1 MVIRRPI
8 RVYSNIGPQLA
19 AKRPAVSSSRR
30 RRSPRRPRPSRLLS
44 PTQPTLSTAHL
55 RPRALTHIRR
65 VGIPPPTPA
74 NNARTS
80 GETARRRLVAAGEVG
95 GQVGAQG
102 HQSTAAEGMARPS
115 RRRCRR
121 AEPSAAGRGN
131 LRPACAGQKLW
142 PPMEAG
148 RAGGRGP
155 AGGGSPLE
163 TLAADPPPLPTG
175 RPPRAGKAIAMGG
188 GRSAH
193 PVPARGAPA
202 ARPAICERA
211 GGAAVAA
218 VAEQRSRGEVGGG
231 GEGGAR
237 NGGCCCNGWGRDGRR
252 GGCLTYARWSWV
264 YVKRPGG
271 TSVAPTPKQQHPPSP
286 TFRTGQTH
294 RTQAMLD
301 SRCSYSPREA

>member
-1 MVIRRPI
+1 MNRVVTLFYYCVFGGSKKVVSLTSPTTFQSGTILSGMVIRRPI

-55 RPRALTHIRR
+55 RPRALTHIRQ
-65 VGIPPPTPA
+65 VGIPPPAPA
-74 NNARTS
+74 SNARTS

-155 AGGGSPLE
+155 G
-163 TLAADPPPLPTG
+163 
-175 RPPRAGKAIAMGG
+175 
-188 GRSAH
+188 
-193 PVPARGAPA
+193 
-202 ARPAICERA
+202 
-211 GGAAVAA
+211 GGAA
-218 VAEQRSRGEVGGG
+218 
-231 GEGGAR
+231 AR
-237 NGGCCCNGWGRDGRR
+237 WRPWQQTHLPCPQAGRR
-252 GGCLTYARWSWV
+252 GQGR
-264 YVKRPGG
+264 R
-271 TSVAPTPKQQHPPSP
+271 
-286 TFRTGQTH
+286 
-294 RTQAMLD
+294 
-301 SRCSYSPREA
+301 

>member
-1 MVIRRPI
+1 MNRVVTLFYYCVFGGSKKVVSLTSPTTFQSGTILSGMVIRRPI

-155 AGGGSPLE
+155 GGGGCSPLE

-188 GRSAH
+188 GRFAH

-211 GGAAVAA
+211 GGAAVA
-218 VAEQRSRGEVGGG
+218 E
-231 GEGGAR
+231 
-237 NGGCCCNGWGRDGRR
+237 RR
-252 GGCLTYARWSWV
+252 GRAAGLGNVAFMILGWIEMCP
-264 YVKRPGG
+264 RPVG
-271 TSVAPTPKQQHPPSP
+271 SAFQR
-286 TFRTGQTH
+286 RTL
-294 RTQAMLD
+294 RRYQA
-301 SRCSYSPREA
+301 S

>member
-30 RRSPRRPRPSRLLS
+30 RRSPHRPRPSRLLS
-44 PTQPTLSTAHL
+44 RTQPALSTAHL
-55 RPRALTHIRR
+55 RPRALIQIRR

-80 GETARRRLVAAGEVG
+80 GETARKRLVAAGEVG

-102 HQSTAAEGMARPS
+102 HQSTAAKGMARPS

-121 AEPSAAGRGN
+121 AEPSASGRGN
-131 LRPACAGQKLW
+131 LRPACAGQKLR

-148 RAGGRGP
+148 RAGAAGPQWGLQP
-155 AGGGSPLE
+155 AGDPGSR
-163 TLAADPPPLPTG
+163 PTSPAHRPATVG
-175 RPPRAGKAIAMGG
+175 REGDSDGR

-193 PVPARGAPA
+193 LVPARGAPA

-211 GGAAVAA
+211 GGAAVA
-218 VAEQRSRGEVGGG
+218 EQRGRGEVG
-231 GEGGAR
+231 
-237 NGGCCCNGWGRDGRR
+237 WGRGGWRSKR
-252 GGCLTYARWSWV
+252 GVL
-264 YVKRPGG
+264 
-271 TSVAPTPKQQHPPSP
+271 
-286 TFRTGQTH
+286 
-294 RTQAMLD
+294 L
-301 SRCSYSPREA
+301 

>member
-1 MVIRRPI
+1 MVMRRPI
-8 RVYSNIGPQLA
+8 RVYSDIGPQLA

-30 RRSPRRPRPSRLLS
+30 RRSPCRPRPSRLLS

-55 RPRALTHIRR
+55 RPRALTHVRR
-65 VGIPPPTPA
+65 VGIPPPAPA
-74 NNARTS
+74 SNARTS
-80 GETARRRLVAAGEVG
+80 GKTARETAG
-95 GQVGAQG
+95 G
-102 HQSTAAEGMARPS
+102 
-115 RRRCRR
+115 CRR
-121 AEPSAAGRGN
+121 SRGAGWRSGSPVDCCRGHGVA
-131 LRPACAGQKLW
+131 LATEMSTR
-142 PPMEAG
+142 
-148 RAGGRGP
+148 RAFGGRPREPAASVRRSEALAADGGWARGGAGP
-155 AGGGSPLE
+155 RRGGCSPLE

-188 GRSAH
+188 GRFAH

-294 RTQAMLD
+294 RST
-301 SRCSYSPREA
+301 SYE

>member
-65 VGIPPPTPA
+65 VGIPPPAPA

-121 AEPSAAGRGN
+121 AEPSVAGRGN

-155 AGGGSPLE
+155 GGGCSPLE

-211 GGAAVAA
+211 GGAAVA
-218 VAEQRSRGEVGGG
+218 EQRGRGEVGE
-231 GEGGAR
+231 GEGRVALETEGAAVTA
-237 NGGCCCNGWGRDGRR
+237 G
-252 GGCLTYARWSWV
+252 
-264 YVKRPGG
+264 
-271 TSVAPTPKQQHPPSP
+271 
-286 TFRTGQTH
+286 GQTGAADLVRTVYGALGH
-294 RTQAMLD
+294 RANT
-301 SRCSYSPREA
+301 

>member
-1 MVIRRPI
+1 MVRRRPI

-55 RPRALTHIRR
+55 RPRALTHIRQ
-65 VGIPPPTPA
+65 VGIPPPAPA
-74 NNARTS
+74 SNARTS

-148 RAGGRGP
+148 ARGGRGP
-155 AGGGSPLE
+155 GRGCSSPLE

-218 VAEQRSRGEVGGG
+218 VAPSSEAGVR
-231 GEGGAR
+231 
-237 NGGCCCNGWGRDGRR
+237 WGRGR
-252 GGCLTYARWSWV
+252 GGWRS
-264 YVKRPGG
+264 KRR
-271 TSVAPTPKQQHPPSP
+271 V
-286 TFRTGQTH
+286 
-294 RTQAMLD
+294 LL
-301 SRCSYSPREA
+301 

>member
-1 MVIRRPI
+1 MSPPTRLAPRPAIRAPLARHARELGQPFESCMVPHNAIPYCVFGWSKKVVSLTSPTTFQSGTILSGMVTRRPI

-30 RRSPRRPRPSRLLS
+30 RRSPCRPRPSRLLS

-148 RAGGRGP
+148 ARGGRGP
-155 AGGGSPLE
+155 SGGCSSPLE

-175 RPPRAGKAIAMGG
+175 RPPWAGKAIAMGG
-188 GRSAH
+188 GGPRTWF
-193 PVPARGAPA
+193 PPAEPPPR
-202 ARPAICERA
+202 ARPSA
-211 GGAAVAA
+211 GALG
-218 VAEQRSRGEVGGG
+218 EQRWPSSEA
-231 GEGGAR
+231 GAR
-237 NGGCCCNGWGRDGRR
+237 WGRGR
-252 GGCLTYARWSWV
+252 GGWRS
-264 YVKRPGG
+264 KRR
-271 TSVAPTPKQQHPPSP
+271 V
-286 TFRTGQTH
+286 
-294 RTQAMLD
+294 LL
-301 SRCSYSPREA
+301 

>member
-1 MVIRRPI
+1 MHLLLSENFPQFISSSAAHSCAAGWPIRPYCVFGGSKKAVSLTSPTTFQSDTILSGMVIRRPI

-102 HQSTAAEGMARPS
+102 HQSTAAEGMAWPS

-148 RAGGRGP
+148 RVGGRGP
-155 AGGGSPLE
+155 AG
-163 TLAADPPPLPTG
+163 A
-175 RPPRAGKAIAMGG
+175 
-188 GRSAH
+188 
-193 PVPARGAPA
+193 A
-202 ARPAICERA
+202 ARWRPWQQTHLPCPQA
-211 GGAAVAA
+211 
-218 VAEQRSRGEVGGG
+218 
-231 GEGGAR
+231 
-237 NGGCCCNGWGRDGRR
+237 GRR
-252 GGCLTYARWSWV
+252 GQGR
-264 YVKRPGG
+264 R
-271 TSVAPTPKQQHPPSP
+271 
-286 TFRTGQTH
+286 
-294 RTQAMLD
+294 
-301 SRCSYSPREA
+301 

>member
-1 MVIRRPI
+1 MVTRRPI

-30 RRSPRRPRPSRLLS
+30 RRSPRRPRPRGCSLPPSR
-44 PTQPTLSTAHL
+44 
-55 RPRALTHIRR
+55 RF
-65 VGIPPPTPA
+65 PPPTYAHGHSPTYDGWVYPRQHPPA
-74 NNARTS
+74 MPEHR
-80 GETARRRLVAAGEVG
+80 GRRPGRRLVAAGEVG

-155 AGGGSPLE
+155 GGGLQPAGDPGSRPTSPAHRP
-163 TLAADPPPLPTG
+163 AAAG
-175 RPPRAGKAIAMGG
+175 REGDSDGW

-211 GGAAVAA
+211 GGAAVA
-218 VAEQRSRGEVGGG
+218 ERRGRGEVG
-231 GEGGAR
+231 
-237 NGGCCCNGWGRDGRR
+237 WGRGGWRSKRR
-252 GGCLTYARWSWV
+252 VL
-264 YVKRPGG
+264 
-271 TSVAPTPKQQHPPSP
+271 
-286 TFRTGQTH
+286 
-294 RTQAMLD
+294 L
-301 SRCSYSPREA
+301 

>member
-121 AEPSAAGRGN
+121 AEPSASGRGN

-142 PPMEAG
+142 PPISRGVVCLNSTRTGDKLMYCPTCFGHRPSSGTSCRCRAG
-148 RAGGRGP
+148 R
-155 AGGGSPLE
+155 
-163 TLAADPPPLPTG
+163 
-175 RPPRAGKAIAMGG
+175 RAL
-188 GRSAH
+188 RSA
-193 PVPARGAPA
+193 
-202 ARPAICERA
+202 
-211 GGAAVAA
+211 
-218 VAEQRSRGEVGGG
+218 
-231 GEGGAR
+231 
-237 NGGCCCNGWGRDGRR
+237 
-252 GGCLTYARWSWV
+252 
-264 YVKRPGG
+264 
-271 TSVAPTPKQQHPPSP
+271 
-286 TFRTGQTH
+286 
-294 RTQAMLD
+294 
-301 SRCSYSPREA
+301 SPRRDVV

>member
-19 AKRPAVSSSRR
+19 AKRPAVASSRR
-30 RRSPRRPRPSRLLS
+30 RRSPCRPRPSRLLS

-65 VGIPPPTPA
+65 VGIPPPTTA
-74 NNARTS
+74 SNARTS

-121 AEPSAAGRGN
+121 AEPSVAGRGN

-148 RAGGRGP
+148 ARGAGP
-155 AGGGSPLE
+155 CSSPLE

-175 RPPRAGKAIAMGG
+175 RPPRAGKAIATGG
-188 GRSAH
+188 GRFAH
-193 PVPARGAPA
+193 PVAARGALA

-211 GGAAVAA
+211 GGAAVAK
-218 VAEQRSRGEVGGG
+218 QRGRGEVG
-231 GEGGAR
+231 
-237 NGGCCCNGWGRDGRR
+237 WGRGGWRSKR
-252 GGCLTYARWSWV
+252 GVL
-264 YVKRPGG
+264 
-271 TSVAPTPKQQHPPSP
+271 
-286 TFRTGQTH
+286 
-294 RTQAMLD
+294 L
-301 SRCSYSPREA
+301 